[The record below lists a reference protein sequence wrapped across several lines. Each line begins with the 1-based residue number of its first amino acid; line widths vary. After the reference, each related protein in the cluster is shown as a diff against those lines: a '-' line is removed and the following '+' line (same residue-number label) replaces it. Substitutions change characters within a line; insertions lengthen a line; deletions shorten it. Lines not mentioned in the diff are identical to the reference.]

1 MFLKQ
6 ALLRG
11 SQLEDEVAEIYS
23 GLASSPAV
31 PSEAAASWAESARKE
46 RQRARI
52 LHALAELSVALDD
65 DGPFLVQVPVQL
77 ANLRRVVDNVRGHV
91 TDAVDETTARRCVET
106 LESAPRGEVY
116 AVLLEVAEPEIKR
129 VLRLVDSE
137 ARCARGAGTSSSRAR
152 GDRDPSRQRGEKK
165 TAGTCTPSEP

>member
-1 MFLKQ
+1 MFLKE

-11 SQLEDEVAEIYS
+11 SRLEDEVAEIYS
-23 GLASSPAV
+23 GLASSPATS
-31 PSEAAASWAESARKE
+31 SEFAAAWTESARKE
-46 RQRARI
+46 RQRARL

-91 TDAVDETTARRCVET
+91 TDAVDAATAERCIET
-106 LESAPRGEVY
+106 LQAAPQSEVY
-116 AVLLEVAEPEIKR
+116 AVLLEIAEPEIKR

-137 ARCARGAGTSSSRAR
+137 TRASRGGVTSSSRTR
-152 GDRDPSRQRGEKK
+152 GERDASRQRAEKK
-165 TAGTCTPSEP
+165 TAAGCAPSGS